1 MPNMNNN
8 NIQPAQRVTQI
19 KEYYFSKKLR
29 EIAALNA
36 NGADIISL
44 GIGGPDR
51 PPHPDVIS
59 TLCQEAQ
66 KADVHGYQPYVGLP
80 QLREAFAKWYER
92 YYNVVLDPVTEI
104 QPLIGSKEGIL
115 HTTLAFINPGD
126 AVLIPDPGY
135 PTYTSVSKLAGA
147 KIYKY
152 DLTEDSNWEPD
163 FEALEQLPLDEVKL
177 MWVNYP
183 HMPTGKRASVELF
196 KKLIDFGIKHDIVIV
211 NDNPYSFILNDNP
224 LSILSI
230 DGAKDIAIEMNSL
243 SKSHNM
249 AGWRIAMI
257 ASNPE
262 FIQWILKV
270 KSNIDSGQFK
280 PMMLAATEAL
290 KCDKSWYDKINDTYR
305 KRRVIAEQ
313 IMTALGCHFD
323 QRQSGLFLWGRIPDE
338 AKDSETLADRI
349 LDRARVFVTPGFI
362 FGNNGNRYIRI
373 SLCAPEE
380 KMQEALNRIKE
391 MSNK

>member
-44 GIGGPDR
+44 GIGGPDL

-135 PTYTSVSKLAGA
+135 P
-147 KIYKY
+147 
-152 DLTEDSNWEPD
+152 
-163 FEALEQLPLDEVKL
+163 Q
-177 MWVNYP
+177 
-183 HMPTGKRASVELF
+183 
-196 KKLIDFGIKHDIVIV
+196 
-211 NDNPYSFILNDNP
+211 
-224 LSILSI
+224 
-230 DGAKDIAIEMNSL
+230 
-243 SKSHNM
+243 
-249 AGWRIAMI
+249 
-257 ASNPE
+257 
-262 FIQWILKV
+262 ILKLL
-270 KSNIDSGQFK
+270 SN
-280 PMMLAATEAL
+280 
-290 KCDKSWYDKINDTYR
+290 Y
-305 KRRVIAEQ
+305 
-313 IMTALGCHFD
+313 
-323 QRQSGLFLWGRIPDE
+323 LWM
-338 AKDSETLADRI
+338 K
-349 LDRARVFVTPGFI
+349 
-362 FGNNGNRYIRI
+362 
-373 SLCAPEE
+373 
-380 KMQEALNRIKE
+380 
-391 MSNK
+391 